1 MCTDSDPNKGALLSS
16 SLKASAPCN
25 KGFLT
30 WQPVCSQT
38 QSEFRNLQFINIM
51 TQFCYNVE
59 VSGGEISSWFGWY
72 NLKGFACYMGATKS
86 YTDTPKAQ
94 CRYMKTVSPCPVVPN
109 KQDTQPTGAQAVA
122 QNVRRQWKN
131 YSTSN
136 QKRQPWSQ
144 RICHFLLTA
153 CSVMWQYHR
162 RQLWLIAHPR
172 LRTIRRGLECHAL
185 VESNNNLYP
194 LWGAA
199 EIKNMLSDWPLG

>member
-1 MCTDSDPNKGALLSS
+1 MELRKETVKEAHWDWTKGKAVVFKPWFSNPCYANSGFISAMCTDSDPNKGALLSS
-16 SLKASAPCN
+16 SLRASAPCN

-94 CRYMKTVSPCPVVPN
+94 CRYMKTVSPLPC
-109 KQDTQPTGAQAVA
+109 G
-122 QNVRRQWKN
+122 
-131 YSTSN
+131 S
-136 QKRQPWSQ
+136 
-144 RICHFLLTA
+144 
-153 CSVMWQYHR
+153 
-162 RQLWLIAHPR
+162 
-172 LRTIRRGLECHAL
+172 
-185 VESNNNLYP
+185 
-194 LWGAA
+194 
-199 EIKNMLSDWPLG
+199 